1 MMMLDRELV
10 ASSAEMRQGQG
21 RLRAALSMRV
31 CFYPHPPGEASH
43 VQGVRKD
50 CVLLVKLRDPFVLS
64 RVRLLADGSQTLRK
78 GLITITTRLRA

>member
-1 MMMLDRELV
+1 MMLDRELV

-50 CVLLVKLRDPFVLS
+50 CGFIAFGEIARS
-64 RVRLLADGSQTLRK
+64 VRLV
-78 GLITITTRLRA
+78 